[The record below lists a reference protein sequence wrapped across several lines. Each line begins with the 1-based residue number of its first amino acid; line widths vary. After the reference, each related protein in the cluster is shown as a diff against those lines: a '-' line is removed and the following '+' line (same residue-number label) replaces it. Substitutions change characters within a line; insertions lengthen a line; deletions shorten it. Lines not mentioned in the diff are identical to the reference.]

1 MVLLSGDLVIAMA
14 LALWLAVGT
23 PSRRIE
29 VGALDN
35 YCWCRLQRTGAQAT
49 SSAPTMIPVNSTPQA
64 LRVFC
69 QRLRYFRGGTNDPAK
84 HHLERAWLGP
94 L

>member
-1 MVLLSGDLVIAMA
+1 
-14 LALWLAVGT
+14 
-23 PSRRIE
+23 
-29 VGALDN
+29 
-35 YCWCRLQRTGAQAT
+35 
-49 SSAPTMIPVNSTPQA
+49 MIPVNSTPQA

>member
-1 MVLLSGDLVIAMA
+1 VIFTRSRSQAAATSRGDNGCWNASRMVLLSGDLVIAMA

-35 YCWCRLQRTGAQAT
+35 YC
-49 SSAPTMIPVNSTPQA
+49 
-64 LRVFC
+64 
-69 QRLRYFRGGTNDPAK
+69 
-84 HHLERAWLGP
+84 
-94 L
+94 